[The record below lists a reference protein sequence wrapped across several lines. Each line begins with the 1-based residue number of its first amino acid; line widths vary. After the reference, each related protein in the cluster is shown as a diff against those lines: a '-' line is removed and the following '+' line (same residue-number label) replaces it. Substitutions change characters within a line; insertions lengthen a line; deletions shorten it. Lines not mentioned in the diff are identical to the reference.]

1 MIRNVIF
8 EVLNFR
14 NKRDWKQFHTGEN
27 LAKSISIEAAELL
40 EEFQWNPKER
50 DLENLKQEL
59 ADILIYCI
67 LLADAY
73 NLDIEQVILE
83 KLKENEIKYPV
94 ETSKGSSKK
103 YNEK

>member
-1 MIRNVIF
+1 M
-8 EVLNFR
+8 
-14 NKRDWKQFHTGEN
+14 
-27 LAKSISIEAAELL
+27 
-40 EEFQWNPKER
+40 
-50 DLENLKQEL
+50 
-59 ADILIYCI
+59 
-67 LLADAY
+67 ADAY